1 MCWLRFTK
9 KDFRAKNLEFSHMIR
24 NFCGDVVPSG
34 DITVEVRA
42 RFLRAYVPN
51 LGISSKARKTI

>member
-1 MCWLRFTK
+1 
-9 KDFRAKNLEFSHMIR
+9 MIR